1 MNGPVDFREATV
13 DDAEDIADQIVASR
27 DKVREDDGSAEGTAN
42 RFRGYIEGTHHPR
55 FAKPARKVWLALVGD
70 RLVGHVACHLT
81 TKQGFEAELQS
92 IFVRPEFQ
100 RRGLGTDLLR
110 MAVDWL
116 RTQGARSMMVGFH
129 HDNEYR
135 EFYLKH
141 GGVLGAASRCE
152 WRDLEA
158 LHNQLHSADS

>member
-55 FAKPARKVWLALVGD
+55 FAKPARKVWLAMVD
-70 RLVGHVACHLT
+70 DCVVGHIACHLT

-92 IFVRPEFQ
+92 IFVLSEFQ

-116 RTQGARSMMVGFH
+116 RSQVR
-129 HDNEYR
+129 
-135 EFYLKH
+135 
-141 GGVLGAASRCE
+141 AA
-152 WRDLEA
+152 
-158 LHNQLHSADS
+158 